1 MNPRVASIQA
11 EADYRLRIRFTNGE
25 MGVFDCS
32 HLLDFGVFRE
42 LRDVEYFGR
51 VAVTCGTASWP
62 NEQDICP
69 DTLYEEAVLE
79 QRAAQSDM
87 AGQPAL

>member
-1 MNPRVASIQA
+1 MMNPRVASIQA

-32 HLLDFGVFRE
+32 HLLDFGVFCE

-51 VAVTCGTASWP
+51 VAVTYGTASWP

-79 QRAAQSDM
+79 QRVAQ
-87 AGQPAL
+87 

>member
-11 EADYRLRIRFTNGE
+11 EPNYRLRILFTNGVT
-25 MGVFDCS
+25 GVFDCS

-51 VAVTCGTASWP
+51 VAVTYGTASWP
-62 NEQDICP
+62 HEQDICP
-69 DTLYEEAVLE
+69 DTLYEESVLGE
-79 QRAAQSDM
+79 RNDQQDM
-87 AGQPAL
+87 AGRPA

>member
-11 EADYRLRIRFTNGE
+11 EANYRLRILFTNGE

-42 LRDVEYFGR
+42 LRDVEYFGQ
-51 VAVTCGTASWP
+51 VAVTYGTASWP
-62 NEQDICP
+62 HEQDICP

-79 QRAAQSDM
+79 QRATQQDTASR
-87 AGQPAL
+87 PA